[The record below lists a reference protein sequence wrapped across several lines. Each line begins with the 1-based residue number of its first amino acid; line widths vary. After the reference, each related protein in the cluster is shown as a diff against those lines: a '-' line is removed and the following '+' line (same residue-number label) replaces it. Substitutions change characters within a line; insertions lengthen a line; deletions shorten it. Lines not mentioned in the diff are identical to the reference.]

1 MFAAAVILPVGLT
14 IEGLDDS
21 KRLKPEKRDELKADL
36 EERLGVKV
44 IKVDV
49 GAVDFLR
56 DMAVLRVV
64 YEGKGGS
71 DIEKKLKLKDSEYA
85 HI

>member
-1 MFAAAVILPVGLT
+1 M
-14 IEGLDDS
+14 
-21 KRLKPEKRDELKADL
+21 
-36 EERLGVKV
+36 KV

-71 DIEKKLKLKDSEYA
+71 DIEKKLKLKDSDYA